1 MGQTQSVSEL
11 VVLVAFDHS
20 DRETVS
26 EIRVNSV
33 RRLGSVYAVVYTK
46 NTFYLHLSQ
55 YVVR

>member
-33 RRLGSVYAVVYTK
+33 RRLCSVYAVVYTK
-46 NTFYLHLSQ
+46 NTFYLTLLR
-55 YVVR
+55 V